1 MGKVKLLSII
11 FVFLSPF
18 LFAYYYFI
26 NDATTTRGTT
36 NYGSFLQEEIVI
48 DVSKKTSNENW
59 LLIQLIPN
67 YCNDKCQDNMH
78 MLRQVNSALGK
89 DMDRVQRHV
98 IFEKNTQKNNVY
110 IKNYPKVIVLDN
122 SEKIYNKLSKMEEK
136 IFIADPLGNVILG
149 YKNDFMPKGL
159 LKDIKK
165 LLKFSKK

>member
-1 MGKVKLLSII
+1 MGKFKLLSII

-36 NYGSFLQEEIVI
+36 NYGTFLQEEIVI
-48 DVSKKTSNENW
+48 DVSKKTSNEHW
-59 LLIQLIPN
+59 LLIQLVPN
-67 YCNDKCQDNMH
+67 NCNNKCQDNMH

-122 SEKIYNKLSKMEEK
+122 SEKIYNRLSKMEEE

>member
-1 MGKVKLLSII
+1 MGKVKFLAII
-11 FVFLSPF
+11 LVFLSPF
-18 LFAYYYFI
+18 LLAYYYFI
-26 NDATTTRGTT
+26 NDATTNRGTT
-36 NYGSFLQEEIVI
+36 NYGKFLQEEIVVDI
-48 DVSKKTSNENW
+48 SEKASNEYW

-67 YCNDKCQDNMH
+67 NCNNKCQDNIH

-89 DMDRVQRHV
+89 DMDRVRRYI
-98 IFEKNTQKNNVY
+98 IFEKNIQKNSVY

>member
-1 MGKVKLLSII
+1 MGKFKFLSIV
-11 FVFLSPF
+11 FVFLIPF
-18 LFAYYYFI
+18 LLAYYYFI
-26 NDATTTRGTT
+26 TDATTTRGTT
-36 NYGSFLQEEIVI
+36 NYGTFLQEEIVVDI
-48 DVSKKTSNENW
+48 SEKDSNEHW

-67 YCNDKCQDNMH
+67 KCNSKCQDNIH

-89 DMDRVQRHV
+89 DMDRVQRYI
-98 IFEKNTQKNNVY
+98 IFEKNIEKNNVY

-122 SEKIYNKLSKMEEK
+122 SENTYNRLSKMEER

>member
-1 MGKVKLLSII
+1 MGKVKFLSII
-11 FVFLSPF
+11 FVFLTPF
-18 LFAYYYFI
+18 LLAYYYFI
-26 NDATTTRGTT
+26 NDATSTRGTT
-36 NYGSFLQEEIVI
+36 NYGTFLQEEIVVDI
-48 DVSKKTSNENW
+48 SEKDSNEHW

-67 YCNDKCQDNMH
+67 KCNSKCQDNIH

-89 DMDRVQRHV
+89 DMDRVQRYI
-98 IFEKNTQKNNVY
+98 IFEKNIQKNDGY

-122 SEKIYNKLSKMEEK
+122 SENTYNRLSKMEER

-159 LKDIKK
+159 LKDMKR

>member
-1 MGKVKLLSII
+1 MGKVKFLSII
-11 FVFLSPF
+11 FVFLTPF
-18 LFAYYYFI
+18 LLAYYYFI
-26 NDATTTRGTT
+26 NDATSTRGTT
-36 NYGSFLQEEIVI
+36 NYGTFLQEEIVI
-48 DVSKKTSNENW
+48 DITKKPVNEYW
-59 LLIQLIPN
+59 HLIQLIPSN
-67 YCNDKCQDNMH
+67 CNNKCQDNIH

-89 DMDRVQRHV
+89 DMDRVQRYV
-98 IFEKNTQKNNVY
+98 IFEQNIQKNNVY
-110 IKNYPKVIVLDN
+110 IKDYPKVIVLDN